1 MGALWK
7 QSEFIKTDVV
17 DRSKAKAILNQIR
30 RALPGSDPSFDLDDC
45 DKVLR
50 VENHSSGVDKS
61 EVKRILNSH
70 GHQLQVLP

>member
-1 MGALWK
+1 MEVIMEAVGVY
-7 QSEFIKTDVV
+7 KTDV
-17 DRSKAKAILNQIR
+17 DDKSKAKKILSEIR
-30 RALPGSDPSFDLDDC
+30 RVLPGSDPSFDLEDC

-61 EVKRILNSH
+61 KIKKILKTY

>member
-1 MGALWK
+1 MVTV
-7 QSEFIKTDVV
+7 EVYKTDV
-17 DRSKAKAILNQIR
+17 DDKLKAERIINEIR